1 MNLNDIY
8 RELWREAMIHQ
19 LKQIAFATAPTVEL
33 GYQRIQEIEN
43 MKNVFKLLEHAQ
55 EQRQRR
61 ISDNYWRYYNY

>member
-8 RELWREAMIHQ
+8 RELWREAMIQ
-19 LKQIAFATAPTVEL
+19 QIAFATAPTLES

>member
-8 RELWREAMIHQ
+8 IELWREAMIHQ
-19 LKQIAFATAPTVEL
+19 LKQIAFATAPTLES

>member
-8 RELWREAMIHQ
+8 RELWREAMIYQ
-19 LKQIAFATAPTVEL
+19 LKQIAFATAPTLES

>member
-43 MKNVFKLLEHAQ
+43 MKKCF
-55 EQRQRR
+55 
-61 ISDNYWRYYNY
+61 SS